1 MRVYTDAESKS
12 AVPQLSKI
20 LAGVDKQ
27 LKGLKDAWSQRLTED
42 PANFGKVEIEVHQ
55 TMQQAADQI
64 VAGLLAQVG
73 QQPSLEDACKKSR

>member
-1 MRVYTDAESKS
+1 MLVHTDAESKA
-12 AVPQLSKI
+12 AVPPLSKI
-20 LAGVDKQ
+20 LADVDKQ
-27 LKGLKDAWSQRLTED
+27 LKGLKDAWSQRLNED
-42 PANFGKVEIEVHQ
+42 PADFGKVELEVHQ

>member
-1 MRVYTDAESKS
+1 MLVHTNGKSKS
-12 AVPQLSKI
+12 AVPPLAKV
-20 LAGVDKQ
+20 LAGVDEQ
-27 LKGLKDAWSQRLTED
+27 LKCLKDVWSQRLGED
-42 PANFGKVEIEVHQ
+42 PASFGKVEREVHQ